1 MSYAEAMLVH
11 SDNDRKLQQALHA
24 EKQAMQAEQALR
36 EAQVVGA
43 LRQEL
48 STATDLLRRVV
59 VNTASEFT
67 PTFGLFDSNPL
78 VGYVRPGPKNE
89 TWMKQQKKIHVWP
102 LNCRHQHFVCNG
114 QLKVDGRRPASRMQ
128 VRDENLQATTE
139 LQGIEMEQLRRL
151 IEEEQHK

>member
-1 MSYAEAMLVH
+1 MTDASHVSQTVNMSYAEAMLVH

-67 PTFGLFDSNPL
+67 PTFGLFGSNPL
-78 VGYVRPGPKNE
+78 VGYVRPGQKNE
-89 TWMKQQKKIHVWP
+89 MWKKQQKKIHVWP

-114 QLKVDGRRPASRMQ
+114 QPKVDGRLLRFSNAGKRRELASHNRASR
-128 VRDENLQATTE
+128 
-139 LQGIEMEQLRRL
+139 
-151 IEEEQHK
+151 H